1 MVGQVR
7 SEVIHDG
14 FTLVR
19 RYRSG
24 VDAVWR
30 AFADP
35 DVKRRWF
42 AEGAGFEVIEYGL
55 DFRPGGREHAAFRVV
70 DAPVPLGVITNET
83 RFFDIRERER
93 IVSAYSMANDG
104 VPFSVSLVTVTFEP
118 DGDGTLLTFRETA
131 AFLENADG
139 VRLRENG
146 TRALLEALAAELGEE
161 RQEVAWQA

>member
-70 DAPVPLGVITNET
+70 DAPVPLGEITHET
-83 RFFDIRERER
+83 RYFDISEREPN
-93 IVSAYSMANDG
+93 VSTHSIANDAVDKTVSIVTVSG
-104 VPFSVSLVTVTFEP
+104 VP
-118 DGDGTLLTFRETA
+118 
-131 AFLENADG
+131 
-139 VRLRENG
+139 
-146 TRALLEALAAELGEE
+146 
-161 RQEVAWQA
+161 VAIRPMPSI